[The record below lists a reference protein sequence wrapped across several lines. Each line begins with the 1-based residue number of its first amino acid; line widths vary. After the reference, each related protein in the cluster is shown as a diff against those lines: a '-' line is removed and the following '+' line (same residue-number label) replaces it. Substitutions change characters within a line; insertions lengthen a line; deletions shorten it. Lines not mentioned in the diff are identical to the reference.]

1 MNFFKRYWYVLLL
14 GIITVGL
21 AVMVFLTSQQLSK
34 KTPVAPTV
42 PEVAPQAVAP
52 ACTLT
57 FALSSPTPT
66 HTGTPT
72 PTATATPS
80 LTPTLTPTN
89 TPTPTITP
97 TSSPGPSPTPIS
109 QCNAICASDSE
120 CPSNLTCSDGACR
133 NSSCTDEVDCS
144 CTPPVTQ
151 GTPPAQSTPKVPVSG
166 IGPGAVGISVITIG
180 SLLVLL
186 GLAL

>member
-57 FALSSPTPT
+57 FALSSP
-66 HTGTPT
+66 
-72 PTATATPS
+72 
-80 LTPTLTPTN
+80 